1 MRLSHQTKFHFDST
15 QDSKE
20 ISISVTCITQQCLYD
35 VTYWEIQISREQ
47 NIIFSSNR
55 KKIINYT
62 SKATLRQKVVLQH
75 REPLRMIL
83 IRWSSSGSSFVRK
96 SFKRKALSSVCIIP
110 RKFNV
115 KRNNNKVDSTETERI
130 VIAHLLP

>member
-1 MRLSHQTKFHFDST
+1 
-15 QDSKE
+15 
-20 ISISVTCITQQCLYD
+20 
-35 VTYWEIQISREQ
+35 
-47 NIIFSSNR
+47 
-55 KKIINYT
+55 
-62 SKATLRQKVVLQH
+62 
-75 REPLRMIL
+75 MIL